1 VTEKGYCFDAGSGE
15 LNLDHPV
22 IQADL
27 RDPASPRSVFGFLAA
42 ALRARRE
49 AGIAPFTVLCCDNL
63 AENGRLL
70 ARLIDAFVRRQD
82 GKLADWIA
90 DRVAFPSTMV
100 DRIVP
105 ATTEA
110 DLAAACGATGLVDMA
125 AVSHEPFRQWVIEDR
140 FAGNDRPAWEKVG
153 AQIVGDVSAFER
165 MKLRI
170 LNSAHSALAYLGCLA
185 GDKTIGEAAADP
197 VFRQFVLDLW
207 RDEIIPAVGAPAG
220 VNPSE
225 YAGTVL
231 RRFENPAI
239 LHRTAQVASDGSQK
253 LPVRLLGT
261 IRERLLRGEP
271 IARLAHVVA
280 AWIRYLEGVDD
291 RGETIEVNDP
301 IRNRLQAA
309 LASAGGTAEEK
320 VGAILRFE
328 QIFGGGL
335 SDSNAFRHAVLE
347 AYVAIIRRGI
357 QGATAAL
364 AAGPSKH

>member
-1 VTEKGYCFDAGSGE
+1 
-15 LNLDHPV
+15 
-22 IQADL
+22 
-27 RDPASPRSVFGFLAA
+27 VFGFLAA

-70 ARLIDAFVRRQD
+70 ARLLDVFVRRQD
-82 GKLADWIA
+82 EALADWIA

-105 ATTEA
+105 AVTET
-110 DLAAACGATGLVDMA
+110 DLAVASRTTGLVDLA
-125 AVSHEPFRQWVIEDR
+125 PVSHEPFRQWVIENR
-140 FAGNDRPAWEKVG
+140 FVGNDRPAWEKVG

-185 GDKTIGEAAADP
+185 GDATIGEAAADP
-197 VFRQFVLDLW
+197 VFRQFILDLW
-207 RDEIIPAVGAPAG
+207 RDEIIPVVGAPAG
-220 VNPSE
+220 VDPSE
-225 YAGTVL
+225 YADAVL
-231 RRFENPAI
+231 RRFDNPAI

-261 IRERLLRGEP
+261 VRERMARGEP

-291 RGETIEVNDP
+291 HGEAIEVNDP
-301 IRNRLQAA
+301 LKERLQAA
-309 LASAGGTAEEK
+309 LASAGGTAESR
-320 VGAILRFE
+320 VDAVLGFE
-328 QIFGGGL
+328 PIFGGGL
-335 SDSNAFRHAVLE
+335 SDSNFFRNAVLQ
-347 AYVAIIRRGI
+347 AYVAIISRGI
-357 QGATAAL
+357 QRAAAAL
-364 AAGPSKH
+364 AAAPSNH